1 MENIIVI
8 ISKLLV
14 LVSITLSKTNLEYKD
29 IKQDKEVNIID
40 NIKTNKIQYL
50 LLIIELNNILVISLL
65 LFKTKTSPFFSNNII
80 FPVKLLEKSK
90 ISASILPLAGSIIS
104 ILLSFIL

>member
-50 LLIIELNNILVISLL
+50 LLIIELSN
-65 LFKTKTSPFFSNNII
+65 FFTT
-80 FPVKLLEKSK
+80 F
-90 ISASILPLAGSIIS
+90 
-104 ILLSFIL
+104 

>member
-29 IKQDKEVNIID
+29 IKQDKEINIID
-40 NIKTNKIQYL
+40 NIKANKIQYL

-65 LFKTKTSPFFSNNII
+65 PS
-80 FPVKLLEKSK
+80 
-90 ISASILPLAGSIIS
+90 
-104 ILLSFIL
+104 

>member
-65 LFKTKTSPFFSNNII
+65 PS
-80 FPVKLLEKSK
+80 
-90 ISASILPLAGSIIS
+90 
-104 ILLSFIL
+104 